1 MKLLKSRAG
10 FSLLELLIVMAVMA
24 VITSIALPSFRG
36 MRNEAWVTKA
46 ENEVET
52 LKTAIKSY
60 YRHHNE
66 IPRSLNYLYTASPTI
81 VKKALQDPFHTY
93 GNTYKYV
100 YNFGKDG
107 TDQPIYI
114 IVSRGADGIYVA
126 PTVKNNGTNQ
136 AYILIKKTSD
146 DIVASNVPVVR
157 E

>member
-1 MKLLKSRAG
+1 MNFLKSKAG

-24 VITSIALPSFRG
+24 VIAAIALPSFRG
-36 MRNEAWVTKA
+36 MRNEASITKA
-46 ENEVET
+46 EQEVET
-52 LKTAIKSY
+52 LKTAVESY
-60 YRHHNE
+60 YRHHNA
-66 IPRSLNYLYTASPTI
+66 IPRNLNYLYTASPTI

-107 TDQPIYI
+107 TGQPIYI
-114 IVSRGADGIYVA
+114 IVSRGPDGTYVA

-136 AYILIKKTSD
+136 AYISVKKTSD